1 MSAIVTRNIGVAAR
15 QWANR
20 VSVRTVVIPGSHQ
33 EPLKEAAKRIGY
45 WGEEQDIDSRW
56 EPDQGPM
63 FTPRAFE
70 HGLDT
75 FKLLLMRSRAAFSA
89 SEASA
94 ARDPPRPSRYF
105 QLSRVHF
112 LTGLPPNAPTLAG
125 TPSWTK

>member
-1 MSAIVTRNIGVAAR
+1 MDPSPNCKKWPCVRSEEDPVYTPTLGTVLVHAHPCTDRMSAIVTRNIGVAAR

-70 HGLDT
+70 HGL
-75 FKLLLMRSRAAFSA
+75 RSI
-89 SEASA
+89 
-94 ARDPPRPSRYF
+94 
-105 QLSRVHF
+105 
-112 LTGLPPNAPTLAG
+112 
-125 TPSWTK
+125 